1 MRPATNPASFDHV
14 TTLENMLLEAHR
26 FTAPP
31 YTDLPAAYYEER
43 SIVLRIGRSIGKS
56 MALPGAWM
64 RSPLEAPGQPVFMHH
79 LRIGVGKQAKEEL
92 RELGYQD

>member
-1 MRPATNPASFDHV
+1 
-14 TTLENMLLEAHR
+14 
-26 FTAPP
+26 
-31 YTDLPAAYYEER
+31 
-43 SIVLRIGRSIGKS
+43 